1 MAAPGDP
8 VASSRSLA
16 RRGRGA
22 GGAEPDDP
30 RVVEGGDAGEAGR
43 DEPPAPNLFLVVLG
57 GRLPAAHI
65 ELHDVRFVLGRTIDD
80 TLPALRRQWFGARRG
95 LHLDSWMQVRW
106 VDGHRVEL
114 RAEPY
119 GGEQRLWFVN
129 LGGYDP
135 GQLAEQHAFAL
146 VVARSPQA
154 AKAAALRRG
163 LPGLQQRHKDDLHGL
178 AAVLEAAGGEASG
191 GDGAVDDCVDVQLS
205 LVASAEAAGDF
216 ASEPG
221 ALAGSVV
228 SQAMAGDRH
237 GGLQRRWAVHL
248 IPDGGQQP
256 QVPDWF
262 GYRPI

>member
-1 MAAPGDP
+1 M
-8 VASSRSLA
+8 
-16 RRGRGA
+16 
-22 GGAEPDDP
+22 
-30 RVVEGGDAGEAGR
+30 VEGGDAGEAGR

-65 ELHDVRFVLGRTIDD
+65 ELHDVRFVVGRTIDD

-154 AKAAALRRG
+154 AKAQAKRRW
-163 LPGLQQRHKDDLHGL
+163 LQDALQQHKDDLC
-178 AAVLEAAGGEASG
+178 
-191 GDGAVDDCVDVQLS
+191 AVDDCLAIEQLDLAGGDSWQVQLDPHPQG
-205 LVASAEAAGDF
+205 L
-216 ASEPG
+216 
-221 ALAGSVV
+221 
-228 SQAMAGDRH
+228 SQR
-237 GGLQRRWAVHL
+237 
-248 IPDGGQQP
+248 

-262 GYRPI
+262 GYRLL